1 MSEGEYSEQRE
12 RPLAAIVRRLHKGL
26 RALRLRV
33 EELEKAQSVREGG
46 PLGRVQAATI
56 ALASRLS
63 KVESQLRKLQ
73 ARAELE
79 RITTPPPADAPGP
92 YAQEGAGG
100 APEEGEEEKTGDY
113 NLQER
118 LSASQKRLAAYD
130 AKPPQQTQPM
140 AKEPPGQPGTAHK
153 TFVKPKKVEG
163 ADED

>member
-1 MSEGEYSEQRE
+1 MSKGEYSEQRE

-33 EELEKAQSVREGG
+33 EELEQAQSVRDGG
-46 PLGRVQAATI
+46 PLARVQAATI
-56 ALASRLS
+56 ALAARLS
-63 KVESQLRKLQ
+63 KAESQLRKLQ

-92 YAQEGAGG
+92 YSAQEDAEG
-100 APEEGEEEKTGDY
+100 APEEEEKTGDY

-130 AKPPQQTQPM
+130 AHPPQQTQPM
-140 AKEPPGQPGTAHK
+140 AKEPPAQSGTAHK